1 MLKKTAET
9 FEPQARAHKGVPPRE
24 AIISA
29 GMKIT
34 GTIHSVTDV
43 RIEGELEGDV
53 LAATLTVAEG
63 ATVNGEVVAESVV
76 VEGSVTGTVR
86 TNNAYLAS
94 TGLVSGDVYF
104 RDLTVDQG
112 AKVNAVCECK
122 ENPISDFVAGSA
134 AEEKLGKP
142 ERAASDVD
150 TEDGTVAKI
159 ENNEKSVETSDEKKV
174 ATA

>member
-1 MLKKTAET
+1 MLKKTPEASDL
-9 FEPQARAHKGVPPRE
+9 QARAPKGVPPRE
-24 AIISA
+24 AIVSA

-43 RIEGELEGDV
+43 RIEGELDGDV

-63 ATVNGEVVAESVV
+63 ATVNGEVVAETVV

-86 TNNAYLAS
+86 TNNAYLAA
-94 TGLVSGDVYF
+94 TGHVSGDVYF

-122 ENPISDFVAGSA
+122 ENPISDFVAGSV
-134 AEEKLGKP
+134 AEGKLGKSD
-142 ERAASDVD
+142 RSVGDVD
-150 TEDGTVAKI
+150 ANDETVSKI
-159 ENNEKSVETSDEKKV
+159 EKNEESVDKGNEKKV